1 MRKESPS
8 PAGIWS
14 WHPSS
19 GRLSWSLAHFRI
31 FGLDPAL
38 TEITCDRFFQM
49 VHPEDRDRLVC
60 EFEAAVQAKRELDAE
75 YRIVRPD
82 GSIRYIL
89 GRGQAL
95 CVAFDDT

>member
-1 MRKESPS
+1 
-8 PAGIWS
+8 
-14 WHPSS
+14 
-19 GRLSWSLAHFRI
+19 
-31 FGLDPAL
+31 
-38 TEITCDRFFQM
+38 
-49 VHPEDRDRLVC
+49 LVC

-95 CVAFDDT
+95 CVAFDDTAQYVGTVVDITDQRQQERRSLESMTAGFAPGSGAATVEQLMAAGAHRGKQPPPS